1 MLLIH
6 NIATLFS
13 LDESLGSL
21 LGEISDASILIDG
34 GSIWWCGKAEQ
45 MPAVCVTRKID
56 AGASIVLPG
65 FIDCHSHLIFAG
77 SRADEFSRRMNNESY
92 EEIVQK
98 GGGIMNTVIATREA
112 SDNELYSQAYKRASD
127 ALLRGTTTLEV
138 KSGYGLT
145 IKDELRI
152 LRVVAKLQENH
163 PLDFHATFLGAHTIP
178 KEYKERPSAY
188 VDMVIEPLLRAIKA
202 ENLAIDCDVFCER
215 GAFSLLAA
223 QQILAR
229 AHELG
234 FGLRAHVQ
242 QLSYESGGVSLLKD
256 LPIKSISHADFLS
269 NEDISL
275 IKEKGC
281 VVEALPFA
289 SLFVRTTNHT
299 PVQKL
304 LNASI
309 PLAIATDFNPGTAMC
324 FDMLLAARL
333 SVVYLGFTL
342 ETALKAMTKIPA
354 IALGRDDI
362 GVIKKGNKA
371 DIIITSSP
379 SLSEFMYDWTVNP
392 VAEIIK
398 NGEQIMRP

>member
-13 LDESLGSL
+13 LDESFGSL
-21 LGEISDASILIDG
+21 LGEISDASMLIDG
-34 GSIWWCGKAEQ
+34 GNIWWCGKAEQ
-45 MPAVCVTRKID
+45 MPAVSVTKRLD
-56 AGASIVLPG
+56 AKASIVLPG

-92 EEIVQK
+92 EDIVQK

-112 SDNELYSQAYKRASD
+112 SDEELYSRAYKRASD
-127 ALLRGTTTLEV
+127 ALHRGTTTLEV

-152 LRVVAKLQENH
+152 LRVVLKLQENH
-163 PLDFHATFLGAHTIP
+163 PLDFHATFLGAHTVP

-188 VDMVIEPLLRAIKA
+188 VDMVIEPLLREIKA

-215 GAFSLLAA
+215 GAFSLLDAH
-223 QQILAR
+223 QILVR

-269 NEDISL
+269 DEDISL

-281 VVEALPFA
+281 VVETLPFA

-299 PVQKL
+299 PVQ
-304 LNASI
+304 N
-309 PLAIATDFNPGTAMC
+309 
-324 FDMLLAARL
+324 
-333 SVVYLGFTL
+333 Y
-342 ETALKAMTKIPA
+342 
-354 IALGRDDI
+354 
-362 GVIKKGNKA
+362 
-371 DIIITSSP
+371 
-379 SLSEFMYDWTVNP
+379 
-392 VAEIIK
+392 
-398 NGEQIMRP
+398 